1 MRHFRLFAALS
12 LGLPIFFGSHIAQ
25 AQDLPQIANATK
37 FSQPKPIPT
46 AFDDTPVDIEA
57 VDVDNDGD
65 IDLVW
70 TSRGDNYGTDAIMW
84 NENLGGGEFGIAR
97 PIDVNFNDPRA
108 LALGDLNGDGL
119 VDVVAGSNGQ
129 DVVAT
134 FLNNGISESLS
145 GIQIKDVAQGRYNTA
160 ILTELGDVFVFGLNG
175 YDVENPPIFNA
186 PVAEIV
192 GHSQRSFSA
201 KLEDGSVK
209 QWGYDNCGVTD
220 EWLNEMTD
228 YRIPENYGIGL
239 RPDST
244 LSHIGCN
251 NYGIESV
258 PTDSNFVGIWTGQL
272 DEYWAGGIKA
282 DGSVVM
288 WGRDRYGNQNVPEN
302 LGPVW
307 KASGGFYW
315 TLALMRDSTLQAW
328 GYNGVGQ
335 LNNLPSGSN
344 FVEVKTGYGHG
355 LALKDDGELI
365 SWGTDGYGLQQVP
378 AFDGPVVDF
387 GTGFHSSWA
396 RTESGQVY
404 LWGDNEYG
412 KTGDA
417 LTFIDGLALGFVGGV
432 SVDTS
437 FASAGLVYEGTDVY
451 GLALADFDGDGD
463 LDVLSGGCD
472 DQDVAWYENDGN
484 GEFDGSRHLLAEDIQ
499 CVRSVLAVDID
510 LDGDPDAVT
519 LTNSGQ
525 LSWFENI
532 AQGNFGSQVLVAD
545 WGNGWAVQ
553 SADLNNDGN
562 PDLIM
567 KDYRGCFRWYAN
579 PGPVGDWTFQQEQC
593 PPNVGYDTESAFA
606 LVDLI
611 GDDGLDVVT
620 SSYQYGNA
628 SIEISVNRDG
638 YFDETYSAVNLPT
651 GSAGLRGLTAADLD
665 GDGDMDLVA
674 TDWDGDQ
681 VFWLAQEPSTAPTEL
696 RASID
701 PAATNVLGLAYADFD
716 GDGDMDLVS
725 ADHGK
730 DHVELYLNDGGGFVG
745 PTTISYLDAY
755 RVETADLNND
765 GHMDVLVAGGDS
777 DRVEYIPGDGD
788 GTFGE
793 PVTVSDATNT
803 VWGVSAADL
812 DNDGD
817 LDVVSASR
825 DDDKFAW
832 YKNLGDGNFGPQ
844 QILTILIDQPFD
856 VATSDVDGDGDMD
869 IVGITYEGGDRVV
882 WFENQGGGLFS
893 QYIQIADTDG
903 GLYKLHMADVN
914 GDGSEDA
921 LVANVERDRVSYY
934 PNLGGG
940 QWGSEVI
947 VTSYADGC
955 QAVFAADMD
964 ADGDLDIVSA
974 SEADDKV
981 AWYENLGSDEFG
993 MQQPFVIGRTQG
1005 YLNPATRCSDYRS
1018 VIAFD
1023 ADGDGLT
1030 DVIAGA
1036 QQGGIDLFGNS
1047 HGATIGCA
1055 DESACNYDASAEG
1068 TYGCQFD
1075 CYGCTIAEAI
1085 NFSPESTIDDGSCL
1099 IPQTGCEEVSGN
1111 LTLCAE
1117 NNVDT
1122 VITYCPSEEGIFL
1135 NLLIQSGQLE
1145 DLADYLTIYDGPD
1158 TTAATQMGEPLT
1170 GDLTGL
1176 EFGATNSEGCL
1187 TLHLQTDV
1195 SLSCADG
1202 FFNPIK
1208 YIVSCGYLEYQG
1220 CMDESACN
1228 YDPDAVIDD
1237 GSCTTLDCLGVCG
1250 GGAVQDDV
1258 CEVCV
1263 DVDALLDDDST
1274 PELMEINGFFYELPA
1289 SGEEVVDFEKPN
1301 GAPNQSQYWD
1311 QISPSVALYRGD
1323 NQGLFNPVTQ
1333 GGWSN
1338 YIDGTL
1344 WGPANS
1350 QNLDL
1355 YSPNWQDQI
1364 CNLFGNCQIGQVIQG
1379 KTMSLYIPETDEF
1392 YLVEFTSWSCC
1403 YQGGFAYTRT
1413 KVGSPFEVPNNFD
1426 NLQGQVNLVTD
1437 SVVFGVTNEIVQ
1449 WSMPVGVEY
1458 DYIEIEATGAQGG
1471 GWIGSECGQE
1481 NRGRGARI
1489 TGIYPAGD
1497 FPSTLKVLVGA
1508 MGQSAHDLCRN
1519 TGGGGGGSFVVADGQ
1534 PLVIAGGGGG
1544 NGDDCNAGQGA
1555 DASIYQTANPGKYGG
1570 TGETGYQGSQCAT
1583 QGAGG
1588 GFYNNTTFN
1597 SAIGQGFLDGGL
1609 GGFGNGQAPGGF
1621 GGGGAGQC
1629 GYGGGG
1635 GGYSGG
1641 GTACDD
1647 DFGGGGGSYNSGLY
1661 QENESGLGLGD
1672 GRVVIRLHR
1681 ILGSNCAPGCMDS
1694 GACNFDP
1701 LAVEDDGS
1709 CEYQTCAGCVDLGAC
1724 NFDETATISDA
1735 DQCDYYTCLGC
1746 TDEEAC
1752 NYDETATIDAEDCI
1766 YPTEDRDCDGNC
1778 YVDTDGDGVC
1788 DGEEVLGCT
1797 YPQASNYNPFA
1808 TEENGSCVFS
1818 DVTDVF
1824 GCIYPTACNFNPA
1837 ATADDGTCFYAE
1849 EGYDCSG
1856 VCLFDTDGDG
1866 ICNQFEGCTNTLAC
1880 NYDPQALDNDGTCVF
1895 PPLGYDCDGGCLFDS
1910 DGDGICDNFEFPGCT
1925 DVEACNYY
1933 DGATDDDGSCVYA
1946 DYGYDCSGY
1955 CLGDED
1961 NDGICDLNEIEGCTI
1976 ETACNYD
1983 PEATENDGSCALPIE
1998 FYNCDGSCMNDDD
2011 GDGVCDELEVAGCTY
2026 MEADNFNAD
2035 ATDDDGSCTFYD
2047 LYGLEGCTDAEA
2059 CNFNLLAT
2067 DNDGSCIY
2075 AEAGYDCDGN
2085 CLEDEDG
2092 DGICNQDD
2100 PDFVG
2105 SAYCGPGTEWDSEA
2119 QMCVPAPTCIGDL
2132 NYDLEV
2138 NINDLLDL
2146 LSAFG
2151 TSCL

>member
-1 MRHFRLFAALS
+1 MRTSLTHLLVTFAGFSAWTLA
-12 LGLPIFFGSHIAQ
+12 AQ
-25 AQDLPQIANATK
+25 TQDLPQVANATK
-37 FSQPKPIPT
+37 FSQPREIPALT
-46 AFDDTPVDIEA
+46 GHAINPSDIEA
-57 VDVDNDGD
+57 VDVDADGDLDLLWSAGARAYWSSNDGTGQFGPSQVATYD
-65 IDLVW
+65 MGQVRALVTGDLNSDGLDDLV
-70 TSRGDNYGTDAIMW
+70 
-84 NENLGGGEFGIAR
+84 LGSNSNFIQAYLNQ
-97 PIDVNFNDPRA
+97 PIQEVDTVAPWSVDIVDVAVAYNA
-108 LALGDLNGDGL
+108 LALLNGNGE
-119 VDVVAGSNGQ
+119 VVVFDCDEWG
-129 DVVAT
+129 
-134 FLNNGISESLS
+134 
-145 GIQIKDVAQGRYNTA
+145 AQEVPV
-160 ILTELGDVFVFGLNG
+160 LPGDVIEING
-175 YDVENPPIFNA
+175 YDYSFAAKLTNGQVVNWGFDFCGELQDDWYTNVLEFD
-186 PVAEIV
+186 
-192 GHSQRSFSA
+192 RSFLYALGLTSDGSLVETGCTCA
-201 KLEDGSVK
+201 SPPSGNDFVSVWSGPNQWGGAIREDGSAEV
-209 QWGYDNCGVTD
+209 WGCVECD
-220 EWLNEMTD
+220 ELM
-228 YRIPENYGIGL
+228 
-239 RPDST
+239 PDST
-244 LSHIGCN
+244 LGPLIDADG
-251 NYGIESV
+251 G
-258 PTDSNFVGIWTGQL
+258 
-272 DEYWAGGIKA
+272 EYWSVGIKA
-282 DGSVVM
+282 DSTVVT
-288 WGRDRYGNQNVPEN
+288 WGCSAPAPDSSGFENARIVQVAAGAYGALALNAEGEIQTIGWIGDVPNIDE
-302 LGPVW
+302 PVIDIG
-307 KASGGFYW
+307 ASYNTFFALTQSGGLHVWDADGCGYLQSQVDDYVNFGALPGGGQEDAVDGPFVPADYVGSGTW
-315 TLALMRDSTLQAW
+315 TNSLTLA
-328 GYNGVGQ
+328 
-335 LNNLPSGSN
+335 
-344 FVEVKTGYGHG
+344 
-355 LALKDDGELI
+355 
-365 SWGTDGYGLQQVP
+365 
-378 AFDGPVVDF
+378 
-387 GTGFHSSWA
+387 
-396 RTESGQVY
+396 
-404 LWGDNEYG
+404 
-412 KTGDA
+412 
-417 LTFIDGLALGFVGGV
+417 
-432 SVDTS
+432 
-437 FASAGLVYEGTDVY
+437 DV
-451 GLALADFDGDGD
+451 DGDGD

-472 DQDVAWYENDGN
+472 GAVAWYANDGN
-484 GEFDGSRHLLAEDIQ
+484 GGFDGSQSLIAQGLE
-499 CVRSVLAVDID
+499 CVQSVLAVDID
-510 LDGDPDAVT
+510 LDGDADVVT
-519 LTNSGQ
+519 LSDDK

-532 AQGNFGSQVLVAD
+532 AQGNFGPQVLIANEFY
-545 WGNGWAVQ
+545 NGTAME

-562 PDLIM
+562 PDLVM
-567 KDYRGCFRWYAN
+567 RTDNGCFRWLAN
-579 PGPVGDWTFQQEQC
+579 PGPVGDWTWQQQQC
-593 PPNVGYDTESAFA
+593 TPQGSYGTNRAFA

-620 SSYQYGNA
+620 TSGYESS
-628 SIEISVNRDG
+628 SVEISVNRNG
-638 YFDETYSAVNLPT
+638 YFDETYSAVSFPVYYET
-651 GSAGLRGLTAADLD
+651 GVSSLTSADLD

-674 TDWDGDQ
+674 TDQHGDR
-681 VFWLAQEPSTAPTEL
+681 VFWLAQEPSTSPTEL
-696 RASID
+696 RVSVD
-701 PAATNVLGLAYADFD
+701 PAATNVYGLAYADFD

-725 ADHGK
+725 ADRQK
-730 DHVELYLNDGGGFVG
+730 SHVEFYMKEGSVFVG
-745 PTTISYLDAY
+745 PTTISIIPASRIEASDI
-755 RVETADLNND
+755 NGD
-765 GHMDVLVAGGDS
+765 GHMDVLVAGGEF
-777 DRVEYIPGDGD
+777 DRVEYIPGNGD

-793 PVTVSDATNT
+793 PVTVSDE
-803 VWGVSAADL
+803 VSWVSGVSAADL

-817 LDVVSASR
+817 LDVVSASW
-825 DDDKFAW
+825 DNKFAW
-832 YKNLGDGNFGPQ
+832 YKNLGEGNFGPQ
-844 QILTILIDQPFD
+844 QILTGLINSPGD
-856 VATSDVDGDGDMD
+856 VATSDVDNDGDLD
-869 IVGITYEGGDRVV
+869 VVGIAYDASPYGIV

-893 QYIQIADTDG
+893 QFIPLANVYGDWAYGMVD
-903 GLYKLHMADVN
+903 LHMADVN
-914 GDGSEDA
+914 GDGTEDA
-921 LVANVERDRVSYY
+921 LVANVEFDRVSYF
-934 PNLGGG
+934 PNSGNGVWGNEVFVTG
-940 QWGSEVI
+940 Q
-947 VTSYADGC
+947 ADGC
-955 QAVFAADMD
+955 SAVYAADMD
-964 ADGDLDIVSA
+964 ADGDLDILSA
-974 SEADDKV
+974 STDDDKV
-981 AWYENLGSDEFG
+981 AWYENLGGDQFG
-993 MQQPFVIGRTQG
+993 MQQPLVIGPTAG
-1005 YLNPATRCSDYRS
+1005 FLNPETRSNSYRS

-1036 QQGGIDLFGNS
+1036 DEGGIDLFGNL

-1055 DESACNYDASAEG
+1055 DESACNYDASAQG

-1075 CYGCTIAEAI
+1075 CYGCTIAGAV
-1085 NFSPESTIDDGSCL
+1085 NFSSEATIDDGSCL
-1099 IPQTGCEEVSGN
+1099 IPQSGCEESSGN
-1111 LTLCAE
+1111 FTLCAE

-1122 VITYCPSEEGIFL
+1122 IITYCPSEEGIFL

-1158 TTAATQMGEPLT
+1158 TTSATQIGEPIT

-1176 EFGATNSEGCL
+1176 EFGATNDEGCL
-1187 TLHLQTDV
+1187 TLRLQTDV

-1208 YIVSCGYLEYQG
+1208 YIVSCGYVEYRG
-1220 CMDESACN
+1220 CTDESACN
-1228 YDPDAVIDD
+1228 YDADAVIDD
-1237 GSCTTLDCLGVCG
+1237 GSCTTVDCLGVCG

-1274 PELMEINGFFYELPA
+1274 PELMEINGFFYEVPA
-1289 SGEEVVDFEKPN
+1289 SGEEVVEFEKPN

-1323 NQGLFNPVTQ
+1323 NGGLFNPVTQ
-1333 GGWSN
+1333 GGWDD

-1350 QNLDL
+1350 QNLEL
-1355 YSPNWQDQI
+1355 YSPYWQSQI
-1364 CNLFGNCQIGQVIQG
+1364 CNLFGECNIGQVIQG

-1403 YQGGFAYTRT
+1403 YEGGFAYTRT
-1413 KVGSPFEVPNNFD
+1413 KVGSPFEVPNNFN

-1437 SVVFGVTNEIVQ
+1437 SVVFQVTNEIVQ
-1449 WSMPVGVEY
+1449 WSIPAGVEY
-1458 DYIEIEATGAQGG
+1458 NYIEVEATGAQGG
-1471 GWIGSECGQE
+1471 GWIGSQCGQE
-1481 NRGRGARI
+1481 NRGRGAKI
-1489 TGIYPAGD
+1489 TGIYPGD
-1497 FPSTLKVLVGA
+1497 AFPGTVQILVGA

-1519 TGGGGGGSFVVADGQ
+1519 TGGGGGGSFVVANGQ

-1544 NGDDCNAGQGA
+1544 NGDDCNAGLGA
-1555 DASIYQTANPGKYGG
+1555 DASIYQSANPGDNGG
-1570 TGETGYQGSQCAT
+1570 AGEIGFQGSQCYT
-1583 QGAGG
+1583 EGAGG
-1588 GFYNNTTFN
+1588 GFFNNTTFN

-1609 GGFGNGQAPGGF
+1609 GGFGNGEATGGF

-1661 QENESGLGLGD
+1661 QENESGVGLGD

-1681 ILGSNCAPGCMDS
+1681 ILGSNCAPGCMDA

-1709 CEYQTCAGCVDLGAC
+1709 CEYQTCAGCVDEGAC
-1724 NFDETATISDA
+1724 NFNEEASISDA

-1746 TDEEAC
+1746 IDEEAC
-1752 NYDETATIDAEDCI
+1752 NYDETAIIDAADCI

-1824 GCIYPTACNFNPA
+1824 GCIYPTACNFNPE

-1895 PPLGYDCDGGCLFDS
+1895 PPLGYDCDGGCLYDS

-1961 NDGICDLNEIEGCTI
+1961 NDGVCDLNEIEGCTI

-1998 FYNCDGSCMNDDD
+1998 FYSCDGSCMNDDD
-2011 GDGVCDELEVAGCTY
+2011 EDGVCDELEVAGCTY
-2026 MEADNFNAD
+2026 VEADNFNAD

-2047 LYGLEGCTDAEA
+2047 LYGFAGCTDVEA

-2067 DNDGSCIY
+2067 ENDGSCFY
-2075 AEAGYDCDGN
+2075 AEAGYDCAGN

-2105 SAYCGPGTEWDSEA
+2105 AAYCGPGTHWDPDAGVCLPDPQCE
-2119 QMCVPAPTCIGDL
+2119 GDFDA
-2132 NYDLEV
+2132 NNQV
-2138 NINDLLDL
+2138 NLSDLLDFL
-2146 LSAFG
+2146 GFYG
-2151 TSCL
+2151 TTCE